1 MTMSEKI
8 KEILQSPEVPDELK
22 PENIPVLLQTKG
34 KRKNKISMA
43 VTGTVAAAAA
53 CTLIVTGLSFVTQE
67 NRKDAACN
75 FTACDIAVQD
85 NGDAAGESDSEDMKT
100 ESAESDSHVSAE
112 SAFVPIGSYEEIYK
126 QIRENDKK
134 QNFGDEFGSV
144 NKGVD
149 AAVPDGAVSEER
161 NDITESFST
170 SVENETAG
178 ETDVYETLSQVE
190 GIAEADIIKAS
201 AECVYYVTDGKLR
214 YIPFDKNSGKFGD
227 SEVVNISHEAG
238 ITSDMNAEAADM
250 YLSGDILVVI
260 GRVHEDYSKSFMY
273 NTFLTGVFIFDVSG
287 KSPEFVQSSFQ
298 TGIYSSSR
306 MKDNILY
313 LITNQSTS
321 YGMIVDEVKYEEYIP
336 RMGNTPDTMECLPCE
351 SIYVPRDQNSEYFSG
366 AYTNISAIDIN
377 DTSKAVS
384 SISVVGWSGEI
395 YCSADNIYIAASDY
409 SSGGINTVITR
420 FTLEN
425 NVIAPACSGTVNG
438 YVLNQFS
445 MDEYNGYL
453 RIAATSYNDESYEP
467 VNNVYVLDMDMNVVG
482 SVTGFA
488 ETETVKSVSFNG
500 DTGYVVTY
508 EQTDP
513 LFAIDLSDP
522 FNPYITDEFKITG
535 YSSFLRKWSDDLLL
549 GFGIDADEDA
559 YEVGV
564 KLVMFDVSDS
574 GELKECGYY
583 AVSGENA
590 HGIES
595 PAVYNRKALLL
606 SPEKNIIGFP
616 VNDYSGYYKEPENV
630 YFDDIEDYS
639 TTENGYQLNPL
650 FTYRIFSYE
659 NGQFT
664 EKKVVQSTNGGYS
677 GFERGIYIGD
687 YICIFSNHEGVCVDI
702 NNLEETD
709 RVTFD

>member
-1 MTMSEKI
+1 MSEKI
-8 KEILQSPEVPDELK
+8 KDILQMPEVPDELK
-22 PENIPVLLQTKG
+22 PENIPVLLEAKG
-34 KRKNKISMA
+34 KRKKKIRIA
-43 VTGTVAAAAA
+43 VTGTIAAAAA
-53 CTLIVTGLSFVTQE
+53 CTLIAAGLSSVIQD
-67 NRKDAACN
+67 NRKDAASV
-75 FTACDIAVQD
+75 FTACDIECQVDGEA
-85 NGDAAGESDSEDMKT
+85 GAADEEEMNAESTESDSP
-100 ESAESDSHVSAE
+100 VSAE
-112 SAFVPIGSYEEIYK
+112 SAFVPIGSYEEIYR
-126 QIRENDKK
+126 QIRANEKEHYFTDD
-134 QNFGDEFGSV
+134 FESV

-149 AAVPDGAVSEER
+149 AAVPDGVVSEER
-161 NDITESFST
+161 NDFTESG
-170 SVENETAG
+170 VENETVQ
-178 ETDVYETLSQVE
+178 ENDVYDTLSQVE

-201 AECVYYVTDGKLR
+201 AECVYYVTDGNLR
-214 YIPFDKNSGKFGD
+214 YIPFDKNSGKFGE
-227 SEVVNISHEAG
+227 SEVVNINQEAG

-260 GRVHEDYSKSFMY
+260 GRVNQDYRKSFMY
-273 NTFLTGVFIFDVSG
+273 NNFLTGVFIFDVSG
-287 KSPEFVQSSFQ
+287 KSPEFVRSSFQ

-306 MKDNILY
+306 MKDDILY
-313 LITNQSTS
+313 LITNQSTGYS
-321 YGMIVDEVKYEEYIP
+321 MITDEEKYEEYIP
-336 RMGNTPDTMECLPCE
+336 RMGDTPDTMECLPCE
-351 SIYVPRDQNSEYFSG
+351 SIYVPRDQNSGDFSG
-366 AYTNISAIDIN
+366 SYTNISAIDIN
-377 DTSKAVS
+377 DTSQSVS
-384 SISVVGWSGEI
+384 SISVAGWSGEI

-409 SSGGINTVITR
+409 SSGEINTVITR

-425 NVIAPACSGTVNG
+425 NVIAPVGSGTVNG

-445 MDEYNGYL
+445 MDEYNGYF

-535 YSSFLRKWSDDLLL
+535 YSSFLRKWSDNLL
-549 GFGIDADEDA
+549 FGYGIEADEDA

-639 TTENGYQLNPL
+639 TSENGYQLNPL

-659 NGQFT
+659 NGEFT
-664 EKKVVQSTNGGYS
+664 ERKVVQSSSDGYT
-677 GFERGIYIGD
+677 GFERGIYIDD
-687 YICIFSNHEGVCVDI
+687 YICIFSQHEGVSVDM
-702 NNLEETD
+702 NTLEEKD
-709 RVTFD
+709 RVIFD

>member
-1 MTMSEKI
+1 MSEKI
-8 KEILQSPEVPDELK
+8 KDILQMPEVPDELK
-22 PENIPVLLQTKG
+22 PENIPVLLEAKG
-34 KRKNKISMA
+34 KRKNKIRIA
-43 VTGTVAAAAA
+43 VTGTIAAAAA
-53 CTLIVTGLSFVTQE
+53 CTLIAAGLSSVTQG
-67 NRKDAACN
+67 NRNDAASN
-75 FTACDIAVQD
+75 FTACDIGVQE
-85 NGDAAGESDSEDMKT
+85 NGQVAGEAGAEDMKT
-100 ESAESDSHVSAE
+100 ESTVSDSPVSAE

-126 QIRENDKK
+126 QIRENKK
-134 QNFGDEFGSV
+134 EYYFTDDFESV

-149 AAVPDGAVSEER
+149 AAVPDGVVSEER
-161 NDITESFST
+161 NDFTESG
-170 SVENETAG
+170 VENETVQ
-178 ETDVYETLSQVE
+178 ENDVYDTLSQVE

-201 AECVYYVTDGKLR
+201 AECVYYVTDGNLR
-214 YIPFDKNSGKFGD
+214 YIPFDRNSGKFGE
-227 SEVVNISHEAG
+227 SEVVNINQEAG

-260 GRVHEDYSKSFMY
+260 GHVNQDYRKSFMY
-273 NTFLTGVFIFDVSG
+273 NNFLTGVFIFDVSG
-287 KSPEFVQSSFQ
+287 KSPEFVRSSFQ

-306 MKDNILY
+306 MKDDILY
-313 LITNQSTS
+313 LMTNQSTG
-321 YGMIVDEVKYEEYIP
+321 YGMITDEVKYEEYIP
-336 RMGNTPDTMECLPCE
+336 RMGDTPDTMECLPCE
-351 SIYVPRDQNSEYFSG
+351 SIYVPRDQNSGDFSG
-366 AYTNISAIDIN
+366 SYTNISAIDIN
-377 DTSKAVS
+377 DTSQSVS
-384 SISVVGWSGEI
+384 SISVAGWSGEI

-409 SSGGINTVITR
+409 SSGEINTVITR

-425 NVIAPACSGTVNG
+425 NVIAPVGSGTVNG

-445 MDEYNGYL
+445 MDEYNGYF

-535 YSSFLRKWSDDLLL
+535 YSSFLRKWSDNLLF
-549 GFGIDADEDA
+549 GFGIEADEDA

-639 TTENGYQLNPL
+639 TSENGYQLNPL

-659 NGQFT
+659 NGEFT
-664 EKKVVQSTNGGYS
+664 ERKVVQSSSDGYT

-687 YICIFSNHEGVCVDI
+687 YICIFSQHEGVSVDM
-702 NNLEETD
+702 NTLEEKD
-709 RVTFD
+709 RVIFD

>member
-1 MTMSEKI
+1 MSEKI
-8 KEILQSPEVPDELK
+8 KDILQMPEVPDELK
-22 PENIPVLLQTKG
+22 PENIPVLLEAKG
-34 KRKNKISMA
+34 KRKKKIRIA
-43 VTGTVAAAAA
+43 VTGTIAAAAA
-53 CTLIVTGLSFVTQE
+53 CTLIAAGLSSVTQG
-67 NRKDAACN
+67 NRNDAASN
-75 FTACDIAVQD
+75 FTACDIGVQE
-85 NGDAAGESDSEDMKT
+85 NGDAACEAGAEDTKT
-100 ESAESDSHVSAE
+100 ESTVSDSPVSAE
-112 SAFVPIGSYEEIYK
+112 SAFVPIGSYEEIYR
-126 QIRENDKK
+126 QIRENKK
-134 QNFGDEFGSV
+134 EYYFTDDFESV
-144 NKGVD
+144 NKGID
-149 AAVPDGAVSEER
+149 AAVPDGVVSEER
-161 NDITESFST
+161 NDFTESG
-170 SVENETAG
+170 VENETVQ
-178 ETDVYETLSQVE
+178 ENDVYDTLSQVE

-201 AECVYYVTDGKLR
+201 AECVYYVTDGNLR
-214 YIPFDKNSGKFGD
+214 YIPFDKNSGKFGE
-227 SEVVNISHEAG
+227 SEVVNINQEAG

-260 GRVHEDYSKSFMY
+260 GRVNQDYRKSFMY
-273 NTFLTGVFIFDVSG
+273 NNFLTGVFIFDVSG
-287 KSPEFVQSSFQ
+287 KSPEFVRSSFQ

-306 MKDNILY
+306 MKDDILY
-313 LITNQSTS
+313 LITNQSTG
-321 YGMIVDEVKYEEYIP
+321 YGMITDEVKYEEYIP
-336 RMGNTPDTMECLPCE
+336 RMGDTPDTMECLPCE
-351 SIYVPRDQNSEYFSG
+351 SIYVPRDQNSGDFSG
-366 AYTNISAIDIN
+366 SYTNISAIDIN
-377 DTSKAVS
+377 DTSQSVS
-384 SISVVGWSGEI
+384 SISVAGWSGEI

-409 SSGGINTVITR
+409 SSGEINTVITR

-425 NVIAPACSGTVNG
+425 NVIAPVGSGTVNG

-445 MDEYNGYL
+445 MDEYNGYF

-535 YSSFLRKWSDDLLL
+535 YSSFLRKWSDNLLF
-549 GFGIDADEDA
+549 GFGIEADEDA

-639 TTENGYQLNPL
+639 TSENGYQLNPL

-659 NGQFT
+659 NGEFT
-664 EKKVVQSTNGGYS
+664 ERKVVQSSGDGYT

-687 YICIFSNHEGVCVDI
+687 YICIFSQHEGVSVDM
-702 NNLEETD
+702 NTLEEKD
-709 RVTFD
+709 RVIFD

>member
-1 MTMSEKI
+1 MSEKI
-8 KEILQSPEVPDELK
+8 KDILQMPEVPDELK
-22 PENIPVLLQTKG
+22 PENIPVLLEAKG
-34 KRKNKISMA
+34 KRKNKIRIA
-43 VTGTVAAAAA
+43 VTGTIAAAAA
-53 CTLIVTGLSFVTQE
+53 CTLIAAGLSSVTQG
-67 NRKDAACN
+67 NRNDAASN
-75 FTACDIAVQD
+75 FTACDIGVQE
-85 NGDAAGESDSEDMKT
+85 NGQVAGEAGAEDMKT
-100 ESAESDSHVSAE
+100 ESTVSDSPVSAE

-126 QIRENDKK
+126 QIRENKK
-134 QNFGDEFGSV
+134 EYYFTDDFESV

-149 AAVPDGAVSEER
+149 AAVPDGVVSEER
-161 NDITESFST
+161 NDFTESG
-170 SVENETAG
+170 VENETVQ
-178 ETDVYETLSQVE
+178 ENDVYETLSQVE

-201 AECVYYVTDGKLR
+201 AECVYYVTDGNLR
-214 YIPFDKNSGKFGD
+214 YIPFDRNSGKFGE
-227 SEVVNISHEAG
+227 SEVVNINQEAG

-260 GRVHEDYSKSFMY
+260 GRVNQDYRKSFMY
-273 NTFLTGVFIFDVSG
+273 NNFLTGVFIFDVSG
-287 KSPEFVQSSFQ
+287 KSPEFVRSSFQ

-306 MKDNILY
+306 MKDDILY
-313 LITNQSTS
+313 LITNQSTG
-321 YGMIVDEVKYEEYIP
+321 YGMITDEEKYEEYIP
-336 RMGNTPDTMECLPCE
+336 RMGDTPDTMECLPCE
-351 SIYVPRDQNSEYFSG
+351 SIYVPRDQNSSSFSG
-366 AYTNISAIDIN
+366 SYTNISAIDIN
-377 DTSKAVS
+377 DTSQSVS
-384 SISVVGWSGEI
+384 SISVAGWSGEI

-409 SSGGINTVITR
+409 SSGEINTVITR

-425 NVIAPACSGTVNG
+425 NVIAPVGSGTVNG

-445 MDEYNGYL
+445 MDEYNGYF

-535 YSSFLRKWSDDLLL
+535 YSSFLRKWSDNLLF
-549 GFGIDADEDA
+549 GFGIEADEDA

-639 TTENGYQLNPL
+639 TSENGYQLNLL

-659 NGQFT
+659 NGEFT
-664 EKKVVQSTNGGYS
+664 ERKVVQSSGDGYT

-687 YICIFSNHEGVCVDI
+687 YICIFSQHEGVSVDM
-702 NNLEETD
+702 NTLEEKD
-709 RVTFD
+709 RVIFD